1 MGANRNLPVALG
13 VWLGACSNLLF
24 TQRAVAI
31 ALSYNLV
38 DGQVVAVSVVSARL
52 VGLENGLSFAVLGER
67 GEVT

>member
-31 ALSYNLV
+31 APSYSLA
-38 DGQVVAVSVVSARL
+38 DGQVVVASVVSARL
-52 VGLENGLSFAVLGER
+52 V
-67 GEVT
+67 